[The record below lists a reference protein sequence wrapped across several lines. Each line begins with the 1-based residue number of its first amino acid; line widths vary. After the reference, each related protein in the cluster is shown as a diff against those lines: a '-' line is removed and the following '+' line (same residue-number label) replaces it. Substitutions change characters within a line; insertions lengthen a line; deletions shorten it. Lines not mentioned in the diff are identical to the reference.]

1 MPNFSAN
8 QYSAPDEINQ
18 SIKTNRITPTR
29 FIAVTFCILTFIISN
44 ISHAQSVDE
53 QELARQLREGEFVK
67 YPPEYLEK
75 LGEVIGQFDQPGK
88 SIPYLTC
95 FNHIET
101 NLIKGGL
108 VEEFNAYI
116 DHPQITAKQKSFMRK
131 TISRLLNLTPKEKS
145 GICACNTDDT
155 WNNLMTS
162 EHRTAYNKMAQG
174 IPLTEKDN
182 KALQKKTN
190 VVRPATEYDPM
201 ACIFKPMDLYRE
213 YRSIF

>member
-1 MPNFSAN
+1 MRALISAFFVLN
-8 QYSAPDEINQ
+8 L
-18 SIKTNRITPTR
+18 
-29 FIAVTFCILTFIISN
+29 FISN
-44 ISHAQSVDE
+44 ISYAQSVDE

-67 YPPEYLEK
+67 YPPKYLAELK
-75 LGEVIGQFDQPGK
+75 EVIGLFDHPGK

-101 NLIKGGL
+101 NLTKGGI

-131 TISRLLNLTPKEKS
+131 SVNRLLNITPEEKS
-145 GICACNTDDT
+145 GICACNTKDT
-155 WNNLMTS
+155 WDNLMTPG
-162 EHRTAYNKMAQG
+162 HRTAYNKMAQG

-201 ACIFKPMDLYRE
+201 ACIFKPMNLYGE
-213 YRSIF
+213 YRSIL